1 VVERLSVSSC
11 WWLRISKTAAAVK
24 PEAAVHGVWRLGT
37 VSAFSLDFI
46 GRSVQ

>member
-1 VVERLSVSSC
+1 M
-11 WWLRISKTAAAVK
+11 RISKTAAAVK

-37 VSAFSLDFI
+37 VSAFSLDFS